1 MRDMAYIAVVFA
13 TGKRCDDIAI
23 LLISQMIRFPDGS
36 GIMFGFQ
43 FGKTLRDGSRHMFG
57 LKPDDVTPEI
67 CTVRLMDDLDEF
79 TTTMGI
85 PRQGNRFFTKIKD
98 GRRILA
104 NIPTDYMTDRLRK
117 YMKRADMKVDQGRLA
132 VSIHSL

>member
-1 MRDMAYIAVVFA
+1 MDSSLTIDERYEMMQDMAFIAVVCA
-13 TGKRCDDIAI
+13 TGKRCDDLAN
-23 LLISQMIRFPDGS
+23 LLISQLVRFPDGK

-67 CTVRLMDDLDEF
+67 CTVRLIMDDLDEF

-85 PRQGNRFFTKIKD
+85 PRQGNRFFTNIKD
-98 GRRILA
+98 GKRILA
-104 NIPTDYMTDRLRK
+104 NIPTDYMTDRLRE
-117 YMKRADMKVDQGRLA
+117 Y
-132 VSIHSL
+132 I